1 VISIDGE
8 KIAYTRVYRECDLE
22 LIIFDLIQE
31 EIIASYHHSG
41 PQLFDAE
48 GNRTCASTIMPGRFN
63 ENATQYA
70 FGERFYG
77 DESNILILDLESG
90 EIVATL
96 IDSGATLPVELAEQS
111 ADPIIQVFSENR
123 IAFTAAFGFSTRP
136 TFASYIWNLRSP
148 SLTQTTAFSAT
159 TLDIFESTGES
170 VMALADDRFQNVG
183 ENTRNALHIYDP
195 ITRSRFPFFADGVNS
210 FENPRFVQN
219 GDYVV
224 VKAMR
229 PDEDSQWLLIQRDG
243 AVLRPLRDIDR
254 RDIHGTEDGFVYML
268 QHDSVSELVHF
279 ETETPFSDHAVWVAD
294 GDWRILWIEN
304 DAQTFGPYLNWAQ
317 LGEPI
322 YDDPLP
328 EITIAPTPLPLPE
341 PILQAGMTA
350 VVQTVGGE
358 VLYLRDE
365 PATGEIIK
373 HLYDG
378 NRVQL
383 LEGPREI
390 NGYVW
395 WHIRTSDDTEGWA
408 AQAVDDVTTLLPFHD
423 ATEIVDQS

>member
-1 VISIDGE
+1 
-8 KIAYTRVYRECDLE
+8 
-22 LIIFDLIQE
+22 LIILDLIQE
-31 EIIASYHHSG
+31 EVIASYHHSG
-41 PQLFDAE
+41 PQFFDAE
-48 GNRTCASTIMPGRFN
+48 GNRTCASTITPGRFN
-63 ENATQYA
+63 DDATQYA
-70 FGERFYG
+70 FGERFYD
-77 DESNILILDLESG
+77 DESNVLILDLELG
-90 EIVATL
+90 EVVATL
-96 IDSGATLPVELAEQS
+96 TDSGATLPVELAEQS
-111 ADPIIQVFSENR
+111 ADPIIQSFTENR
-123 IAFTAAFGFSTRP
+123 IAFIAAFGYSTQP
-136 TFASYIWNLRSP
+136 TFASYIWDQRSQ
-148 SLTQTTAFSAT
+148 SLMQTTAFPAT
-159 TLDIFESTGES
+159 TLDVFEPTGES
-170 VMALADDRFQNVG
+170 VIALADDRFQDVG
-183 ENTRNALHIYDP
+183 ENVRNALHIYDP

-219 GDYVV
+219 GAYVV

-229 PDEDSQWLLIQRDG
+229 PDEDDQWLLIERDG
-243 AVLRPLRDIDR
+243 AVLRPLRNIDR
-254 RDIHGTEDGFVYML
+254 RDIHGTEDGFVYL
-268 QHDSVSELVHF
+268 LRHDGVSELVHF
-279 ETETPFSDHAVWVAD
+279 ETETPFSDHTVWVAD

-317 LGEPI
+317 LAEPV

-350 VVQTVGGE
+350 VVQTMGGE

-365 PATGEIIK
+365 PATGDIIK

-408 AQAVDDVTTLLPFHD
+408 AQAVDDVTTILPYHEE
-423 ATEIVDQS
+423 TEIVDQS